1 MLEKLKNI
9 DKEMKIV
16 NSLSQDDL
24 VQVKIHFMNLLTKK
38 ENLTKATFDDVIK
51 KTLKYLHVYFKKFIN
66 LDDFVKTISKQ
77 NTNVMSLFDCCRE
90 IKLKGKKEPTE
101 EEKQKSEEKK
111 RKKELEK
118 KGIIDAE
125 KVERKG

>member
-24 VQVKIHFMNLLTKK
+24 VQVKIYFMNLLTKI
-38 ENLTKATFDDVIK
+38 ETLTKATFDDVIK
-51 KTLKYLHVYFKKFIN
+51 KTLKYLIVYFKKFVN
-66 LDDFVKTISKQ
+66 LDKFVAEMTRIPS
-77 NTNVMSLFDCCRE
+77 TNLMSLFDCCRE

-101 EEKQKSEEKK
+101 EEK
-111 RKKELEK
+111 
-118 KGIIDAE
+118 
-125 KVERKG
+125 